1 MSIVNVEVCSA
12 EMTVDRFCGERAYAP
27 HASFSILFYRHLH
40 KNKARFSETQ
50 TAHVLFPFADFYIYS
65 VITSSVMN
73 EAPFIKEFVRS
84 RDTCLFRYS
93 SAVFSSAV

>member
-1 MSIVNVEVCSA
+1 MVN
-12 EMTVDRFCGERAYAP
+12 ERTLLTQAFQY
-27 HASFSILFYRHLH
+27 SFIDIFTKIKLV
-40 KNKARFSETQ
+40 FSETQ

-73 EAPFIKEFVRS
+73 EAPFIKEFVSS

>member
-1 MSIVNVEVCSA
+1 MVN
-12 EMTVDRFCGERAYAP
+12 ERTLLTQAFQY
-27 HASFSILFYRHLH
+27 SFIDIFTKIKLV
-40 KNKARFSETQ
+40 FSETQ

-84 RDTCLFRYS
+84 RDTCIFRYS

>member
-1 MSIVNVEVCSA
+1 MVN
-12 EMTVDRFCGERAYAP
+12 ERTLLTQAFQY
-27 HASFSILFYRHLH
+27 SFIDIFTKIKLV
-40 KNKARFSETQ
+40 FSETQ

-73 EAPFIKEFVRS
+73 EAPFIKKFVKS

>member
-1 MSIVNVEVCSA
+1 MVN
-12 EMTVDRFCGERAYAP
+12 ERTLLTQAFQY
-27 HASFSILFYRHLH
+27 SFIDIFTKIKLV
-40 KNKARFSETQ
+40 FSETQ

-73 EAPFIKEFVRS
+73 EAPLIKEFVRS
-84 RDTCLFRYS
+84 RDTSSFRYS

>member
-1 MSIVNVEVCSA
+1 MLLTQA
-12 EMTVDRFCGERAYAP
+12 FQY
-27 HASFSILFYRHLH
+27 SFIDIFTKIKLV
-40 KNKARFSETQ
+40 FSETQ

-73 EAPFIKEFVRS
+73 KAPFIKEFVRS

>member
-1 MSIVNVEVCSA
+1 MVN
-12 EMTVDRFCGERAYAP
+12 ERTLLTQAFQY
-27 HASFSILFYRHLH
+27 SFIDIFTKIKLV
-40 KNKARFSETQ
+40 FSETQ

-73 EAPFIKEFVRS
+73 EAPLIKEFVRS
-84 RDTCLFRYS
+84 RDTSLFRYS

>member
-1 MSIVNVEVCSA
+1 MVN
-12 EMTVDRFCGERAYAP
+12 ERTLLTQAFQY
-27 HASFSILFYRHLH
+27 SFIDIFTKIKLV
-40 KNKARFSETQ
+40 FSETQ

-93 SAVFSSAV
+93 SAVFLSAV

>member
-1 MSIVNVEVCSA
+1 MVN
-12 EMTVDRFCGERAYAP
+12 ERTLLTQAFQY
-27 HASFSILFYRHLH
+27 SFIDIFTKIKLV
-40 KNKARFSETQ
+40 FSETQ

>member
-1 MSIVNVEVCSA
+1 MVN
-12 EMTVDRFCGERAYAP
+12 ERTLLTQAFQY
-27 HASFSILFYRHLH
+27 SFIDIFT
-40 KNKARFSETQ
+40 KIKFVFSETQ

>member
-1 MSIVNVEVCSA
+1 MLLTQA
-12 EMTVDRFCGERAYAP
+12 FQY
-27 HASFSILFYRHLH
+27 SFIDIFTKIKLV
-40 KNKARFSETQ
+40 FSETQ

-73 EAPFIKEFVRS
+73 EAPFIKGFVRS

>member
-1 MSIVNVEVCSA
+1 MLLTQA
-12 EMTVDRFCGERAYAP
+12 FQY
-27 HASFSILFYRHLH
+27 SFIDIFTKIKLV
-40 KNKARFSETQ
+40 FSETQ

-73 EAPFIKEFVRS
+73 EAPFIKEFGRS
-84 RDTCLFRYS
+84 RDTCIFRYS

>member
-1 MSIVNVEVCSA
+1 MVN
-12 EMTVDRFCGERAYAP
+12 ERTLLTQAFQY
-27 HASFSILFYRHLH
+27 SFIDICTKIKLV
-40 KNKARFSETQ
+40 FSETQ

-73 EAPFIKEFVRS
+73 EVPFIKGFVRS

>member
-1 MSIVNVEVCSA
+1 MVN
-12 EMTVDRFCGERAYAP
+12 ERTLLTQAFQY
-27 HASFSILFYRHLH
+27 SFIDIFTKIKLV
-40 KNKARFSETQ
+40 FSETQ

-73 EAPFIKEFVRS
+73 EAPFIKKFVRS

>member
-1 MSIVNVEVCSA
+1 MLLTQA
-12 EMTVDRFCGERAYAP
+12 FQY
-27 HASFSILFYRHLH
+27 SFIDIFTKIKLV
-40 KNKARFSETQ
+40 FSETQ

>member
-1 MSIVNVEVCSA
+1 MLLTQA
-12 EMTVDRFCGERAYAP
+12 FQY
-27 HASFSILFYRHLH
+27 SFIDIFTKIKLV
-40 KNKARFSETQ
+40 FSETQ

-73 EAPFIKEFVRS
+73 EAPFIKKFVRS

>member
-1 MSIVNVEVCSA
+1 MVN
-12 EMTVDRFCGERAYAP
+12 ERTLLTQAFQ
-27 HASFSILFYRHLH
+27 HSFIDIFTKIKLV
-40 KNKARFSETQ
+40 FSETQ

>member
-1 MSIVNVEVCSA
+1 MVN
-12 EMTVDRFCGERAYAP
+12 ERTLLTQAFQY
-27 HASFSILFYRHLH
+27 SFIDIFTKIKLV
-40 KNKARFSETQ
+40 FSETQ

-93 SAVFSSAV
+93 SAVFSSAL

>member
-1 MSIVNVEVCSA
+1 MVN
-12 EMTVDRFCGERAYAP
+12 ERTLLTQAFQY
-27 HASFSILFYRHLH
+27 SFIDIFTKIKLV
-40 KNKARFSETQ
+40 FSETQ

-73 EAPFIKEFVRS
+73 EAPLIKEFVRS